1 MSLYGKNHYT
11 IVISLQL
18 IKINGKKNNTQNQHR
33 NPIKIPSKRNKLH
46 VKKKKKKNP
55 QQNLPLFWTSFA
67 FKGLL
72 CPGQLLLDSFRM
84 IRVLFHPAVLSWCP
98 FKIPFPCSVYD
109 HTGTQHLYKCTHS
122 LYLFSTQRLSFNKSP
137 FDSGEQNGSLL
148 LENRSAG
155 VEYFTKMTDQTV
167 D

>member
-1 MSLYGKNHYT
+1 MEKKKTAHKTNTETPLKFPVKGINYT
-11 IVISLQL
+11 S
-18 IKINGKKNNTQNQHR
+18 R
-33 NPIKIPSKRNKLH
+33 
-46 VKKKKKKNP
+46 KKKKKNP

-155 VEYFTKMTDQTV
+155 VEYFSKITDQTV